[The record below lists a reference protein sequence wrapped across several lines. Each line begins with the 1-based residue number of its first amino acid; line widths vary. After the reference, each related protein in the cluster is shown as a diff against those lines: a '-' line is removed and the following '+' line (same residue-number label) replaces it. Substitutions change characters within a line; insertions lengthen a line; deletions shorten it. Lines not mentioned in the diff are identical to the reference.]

1 MVISDEL
8 STVLGHILQIILSR
22 LSLPASYKDG
32 VHGMLSRPLSSS
44 YYKSNWFS
52 SCTAKD
58 LTFAGGR
65 RSREHTEALV
75 SDFELGVL
83 WDQYGL
89 VGDLVV
95 CNHLVG
101 PSIPPDSDCDAS
113 QPFTNDFPRADIHQ
127 LIAPD
132 LLHQLIKGTFKDH
145 LVSWVGKYLINTHG
159 QARANQILDD
169 IDKRYD

>member
-1 MVISDEL
+1 MVIFDEL
-8 STVLGHILQIILSR
+8 STALDRISQIIPSR
-22 LSLPASYKDG
+22 LSLPASYKVG
-32 VHGMLSRPLSSS
+32 VHGMLSWPLSSS
-44 YYKSNWFS
+44 YCESDWFC

-58 LTFAGGR
+58 LTTAGGR

-75 SDFELGVL
+75 SEFELGAL
-83 WDQYGL
+83 WDGYGV

-101 PSIPPDSDCDAS
+101 LFIPSDCDAS

-145 LVSWVGKYLINTHG
+145 LVSWVGEYINNTHG
-159 QARANQILDD
+159 KARANQILDD